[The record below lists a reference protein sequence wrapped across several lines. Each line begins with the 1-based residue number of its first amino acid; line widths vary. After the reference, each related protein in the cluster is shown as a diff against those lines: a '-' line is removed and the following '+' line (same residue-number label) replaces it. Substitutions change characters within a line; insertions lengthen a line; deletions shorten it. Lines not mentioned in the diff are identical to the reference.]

1 MVQGGQLPVECRQ
14 LRGSEEHL
22 QDRVPGSHL
31 SDLLSIK
38 IIEEEKK
45 YDEKQTQEATSVS
58 NVNQLVLRNLFFAKH
73 PSFSIILA
81 PLEIIITA
89 KTYII
94 IMLPRL

>member
-38 IIEEEKK
+38 IIEEEEKK

-58 NVNQLVLRNLFFAKH
+58 NVNQLVLRNFIFCQTPHFLDH
-73 PSFSIILA
+73 LGP
-81 PLEIIITA
+81 T
-89 KTYII
+89 
-94 IMLPRL
+94 